1 MAVLIITNLF
11 VFYCLI
17 ISSSPTLSAL
27 SLPPDGGDE
36 GEATAAELRL
46 VYNTGSKSGFALNT
60 DLMVLKAEIDGTQ
73 IFIIS
78 TRLQLSIN

>member
-27 SLPPDGGDE
+27 SSPPDGGDE

-46 VYNTGSKSGFALNT
+46 VYNTGSKSGFALNS
-60 DLMVLKAEIDGTQ
+60 DLME
-73 IFIIS
+73 
-78 TRLQLSIN
+78 